1 MTHRYYANLTIAID
15 TLSLNQYQTLK
26 SILFN
31 SFSALAFSKIPNQWV
46 FAVEASSRESAK
58 EKITKTIAQIIATLD
73 IPELMFTLFVSAEIV
88 GIGTMRNKRIFSL
101 KKATQD
107 TNFSENKC

>member
-1 MTHRYYANLTIAID
+1 MTHKYFANLTLGITYLTQEEYNSVKA
-15 TLSLNQYQTLK
+15 
-26 SILFN
+26 ILFD

-101 KKATQD
+101 KKSHARHKFQQ
-107 TNFSENKC
+107 NKC

>member
-15 TLSLNQYQTLK
+15 SLSLNQYQTIK

-31 SFSALAFSKIPNQWV
+31 SFSALAFAKIPNQWV
-46 FAVEASSRESAK
+46 FAVVASSRESAK

-73 IPELMFTLFVSAEIV
+73 IPELMFTLFVSDEIV

-101 KKATQD
+101 KNATKN
-107 TNFSENKC
+107 TNFGKNKC

>member
-15 TLSLNQYQTLK
+15 TLSLNQYQTVK

-31 SFSALAFSKIPNQWV
+31 TFSALTFSKIPNQWV